1 VEVPYW
7 SAVQAQGSRTMTGIA
22 LACSGLG
29 HVRRGNET
37 WARTIAEALH
47 ADGESVRLYGGGP
60 LRDARC
66 PYTRVWNLRRDW
78 WGWGRLDWGR
88 RYAYEQQTFARAL
101 ACRLG
106 RDQPEI
112 AHTADPV
119 IAYRLNRAAPK
130 GGFRLV
136 YKDGLLLG
144 PNWCRQFNWV
154 QVLAPYYLDEAT
166 KAGVRTDRWFIIPHI
181 VDVTRF
187 APPTDRSTARRGVL
201 GPAVPD
207 NAFVLLAVG
216 DFAPESNKR
225 LDWVVSEVTSLGP
238 RSETHLLL
246 AGQASPDHVRRIA
259 ELCRPLGKRA
269 HLFPNTPA
277 DRMPDL
283 YRAADAFAHAAL
295 REPFGIVFL
304 EALSSGLPAVGHNF
318 PVTAWIIGAGG
329 TSVDMTRPGEL
340 AGTLDRW
347 RWDPNL
353 RRDIGAA
360 GRDRAMSTFT
370 ADRIV
375 PLYRKLYATV
385 RAS

>member
-1 VEVPYW
+1 M
-7 SAVQAQGSRTMTGIA
+7 SAVAIV
-22 LACSGLG
+22 CSGLG
-29 HVRRGNET
+29 HIRRGNET
-37 WARTIAEALH
+37 WARTVAEALH

-60 LRDARC
+60 LPDARC

-78 WGWGRLDWGR
+78 WGWPGRLAWGR

-119 IAYRLNRAAPK
+119 LAYRLSRAAPRS
-130 GGFRLV
+130 GFRLV

-144 PNWCRQFNWV
+144 PNWCRQFGWV
-154 QVLAPYYLDEAT
+154 QVLAPYYLDEAV
-166 KAGVRTDRWFIIPHI
+166 KAGVRTDRWFVIPHV
-181 VDVTRF
+181 VDVIRF
-187 APPTDRSTARRGVL
+187 APSTYRTAARNAVL
-201 GPAVPD
+201 GPEVSD
-207 NAFVLLAVG
+207 DAFVVLAAG

-225 LDWVVSEVTSLGP
+225 IDWIVSEVASLGP
-238 RSETHLLL
+238 HSGTHLLL
-246 AGQASPDHVRRIA
+246 AGQASPDDVRRVA
-259 ELCRPLGKRA
+259 ELCRPIGQRA
-269 HLFPNTPA
+269 HLFPNTPP

-295 REPFGIVFL
+295 REPFGIVFI
-304 EALSSGLPAVGHNF
+304 EALSCGLPAVGHNF

-329 TSVDMTRPGEL
+329 TTVDMTRAGEL

-347 RWDPNL
+347 RRDPNL
-353 RRDIGAA
+353 RRNIGAV

-370 ADRIV
+370 AGRIV
-375 PLYRKLYATV
+375 PLYRQLYAAV